1 VLGSAVAFA
10 AVVAWAP
17 GSLAATLAHVPWVD
31 VLLILAGLPVMAAVV
46 GWLFAGR
53 QPRSSRGS
61 RWSKR
66 ARAQSPGKGPPPR
79 MRRIW

>member
-1 VLGSAVAFA
+1 VTAGALALLGAVLGSAVAFA

-31 VLLILAGLPVMAAVV
+31 VQMILAGLPVIAAVV

-53 QPRSSRGS
+53 QPSVLSR
-61 RWSKR
+61 
-66 ARAQSPGKGPPPR
+66 QPLE
-79 MRRIW
+79 